1 MSVKVYATYA
11 KTPTSTEPGILGVKV
26 VADPVVSTRSI
37 HIALVLDTSGSMEGD
52 RINSVKNTLNVL
64 IDKVNIGDRITIV
77 GFSSRANKIA
87 SNVVISDELVRT
99 SLKTEVAKLTADGGT
114 NMEAG
119 ISMLGSLFTAGGSD
133 HPDSL
138 VLLTDGFVNEGITSL
153 AGIHSL
159 LNSYLPNLPVCSLGY
174 GDDHNS
180 EFMRGLS
187 TRTSGVYN
195 FIDNEIALP
204 ASIGELLGALQCE
217 AAKAA
222 VLTFPA
228 GSKCLELGAKTDT
241 TEHGL
246 GSLIGEKPTW
256 AMFSVPEA
264 AAAAAAGAFVLK
276 YKPFGSADYTSMN
289 VIIDEAAI
297 DRIDVVEQ
305 HLRCI
310 TATALDKAGT
320 QLKTYH
326 IEDAK
331 RIVTEATDVIS
342 ASEAKDRPMAIRM
355 KAQLDEMAEEIK
367 GILNGPARRVDF
379 VNLAMRSS
387 GTATRYTQ
395 QRGVSSSGGGHHD
408 DPFST
413 PSLMRRQNAMVAGYS
428 QSVGGNEDP
437 HDNEDIT

>member
-1 MSVKVYATYA
+1 MSIKVYATYA
-11 KTPTSTEPGILGVKV
+11 KTPTATEPGILGVKV

-37 HIALVLDTSGSMEGD
+37 HIALVLDTSGSMEGN
-52 RINSVKNTLNVL
+52 RITSVKNTLNVL
-64 IDKVNIGDRITIV
+64 IDKMLIGDRITIV
-77 GFSSRANKIA
+77 GFASVAKKIA

-99 SLKTEVAKLTADGGT
+99 ALKEDVAKLTADGGT

-119 ISMLGSLFTAGGSD
+119 VSMLGSLFTTTSVTD
-133 HPDSL
+133 KPDSI

-187 TRTSGVYN
+187 MRTSGVYN

-222 VLTFPA
+222 VLTLPA
-228 GSKCLELGAKTDT
+228 GSKCLELGAKPDA

-256 AMFSVPEA
+256 ALFSVPA
-264 AAAAAAGAFVLK
+264 TAGNFVLK
-276 YKPFGSADYTSMN
+276 FKPVGSPDYTSMN
-289 VIIDEAAI
+289 VVIDETAI

-310 TATALDKAGT
+310 TSTALDNASSHLKA
-320 QLKTYH
+320 YR
-326 IEDAK
+326 IEYAK
-331 RIVTEATDVIS
+331 RAVTEATDLIS

-367 GILNGPARRVDF
+367 GILNGPAHRADF

-387 GTATRYTQ
+387 GTATRYMQ
-395 QRGVSSSGGGHHD
+395 QRGVNSSGGGQD
-408 DPFST
+408 DDQLFST
-413 PSLMRRQNAMVAGYS
+413 PTLMRRQNAMVAGYS
-428 QSVGGNEDP
+428 QSVGNEDP
-437 HDNEDIT
+437 HDADMT